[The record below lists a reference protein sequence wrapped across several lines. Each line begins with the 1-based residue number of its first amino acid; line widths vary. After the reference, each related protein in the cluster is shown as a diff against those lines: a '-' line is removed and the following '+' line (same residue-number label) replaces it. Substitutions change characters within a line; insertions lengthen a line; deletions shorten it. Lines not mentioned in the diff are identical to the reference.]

1 MTHVSN
7 YAQTRSLGSAA
18 FARKNNELSELTNYC
33 NRIMITNGNEIWK
46 NSKIREIR
54 CCAV

>member
-18 FARKNNELSELTNYC
+18 FARKNNEFSELTN
-33 NRIMITNGNEIWK
+33 
-46 NSKIREIR
+46 
-54 CCAV
+54 